1 MAVKDLLKGI
11 GFVFDYFK
19 VNLASQFEYRFSFIF
34 TAISMM
40 LNNLVWI
47 FFWFIIFARFQDI
60 NGWVFK
66 DMLIVYAVLSTAF
79 GLTGVFFGNRFVM
92 SRVIEVGGLD
102 FYLALPKNV
111 LLHLLVS
118 RFSVGGFGD
127 LVFGIILSFFALTW
141 QQVPLF
147 ILLTL
152 LSFGILMAFAIAVGS
167 LAFLMGRS
175 QSLERTLFMGVLSLG
190 GYPLSIF
197 QGFTKLILLTV
208 IPAGF
213 ITGIPVQLL
222 NQFDLKWLLIMIAI
236 AAASLYLS
244 ITFFNWC
251 IRRYE
256 SGSLIVERM

>member
-1 MAVKDLLKGI
+1 MVVKDILQGI
-11 GFVFDYFK
+11 GFMFDYFK

-34 TAISMM
+34 TVVSMM
-40 LNNLVWI
+40 FNNLVWI
-47 FFWFIIFARFQDI
+47 FFWFIILPRFQDI

-66 DMLIVYAVLSTAF
+66 DILIIYAVLSTSF
-79 GLTGVFFGNRFVM
+79 GLTGVFFGNRFAM
-92 SRVIEVGGLD
+92 ARVIEVGGLD
-102 FYLALPKNV
+102 FYLALPKKV
-111 LLHLLVS
+111 LLHLMVS
-118 RFSVGGFGD
+118 RLSVGGMGD
-127 LVFGIILSFFALTW
+127 LAFGIILSFFALTW

-152 LSFGILMAFAIAVGS
+152 LSFGILMAFAIAAGS

-222 NQFDLKWLLIMIAI
+222 NQFDLKMLLLMIAVTAI
-236 AAASLYLS
+236 SLYLS
-244 ITFFNWC
+244 VKLFTWC

-256 SGSLIVERM
+256 SGSLIVERL